1 MSFNGSGTYV
11 PPAGQPVATGTVIQ
25 SATFN
30 TLVTDIGNTFNN
42 VLPRDGQAS
51 MSGQL
56 KLIDGTSSVPG
67 IAFNSEASSGI
78 FRPAS
83 GMLALVASGVENL
96 RINSAGR
103 VLIGT
108 TSDDGTNKLQING
121 PTKVTGALTATS
133 FVGPLTGAV
142 TGNVTGNLTGFKNVD
157 NTNEMTLANGFTG
170 GQLTMNY
177 RGASGAI
184 TQVNVGNGIAASG
197 VLAKIVALNIDASGN
212 TTGNAAT
219 ATNVAWTGV
228 TGKPTTVAGYGITD
242 TYTKAQTDAA
252 DALKANVASPTFTGI
267 VNMGGGALELGT
279 QGVAGSP
286 FIDFHSSGPGSDYDV
301 RIGATGGS
309 GTPGQGTLSVLAA
322 GLDLTGA
329 GNVTVATKAQ
339 GNNSTSAASTAYV
352 DTGLATKATMVA
364 ALNNYVW
371 NAATL
376 PVSYP
381 AGIQSSFVQGVDGW
395 PNYGS
400 VMTMRTFSGGGGSLQ
415 MYVPYSPTNGGG
427 NMKVRFG
434 NFDVNS
440 GNSWTGWKTLLAD
453 DSPANITYNTFGNI
467 MNLINTS
474 GSGVQINMLGNGT
487 NPSKTLRVTGGNFE
501 IVNSA
506 YSAVIMSL
514 TDAGALAAVT
524 VTQTSD
530 DRKKENWKPLT
541 NTQLDALADMK
552 LAGTFDWID
561 GTGPSVGGSAQEIR
575 AIVPEAIMEAK
586 DGSLSVNYGGLNF
599 AILQAMLRRE
609 KGAV

>member
-1 MSFNGSGTYV
+1 MSYNGSGTYV

-108 TSDDGTNKLQING
+108 TTDDGTNKLQING

-133 FVGPLTGAV
+133 FVGPLTGNI
-142 TGNVTGNLTGFKNVD
+142 TGYKNVD

-197 VLAKIVALNIDASGN
+197 VLAKIVALNIDANGN

-242 TYTKAQTDAA
+242 AYTKAQTDAA
-252 DALKANVASPTFTGI
+252 DALKANIANPSFTGI
-267 VNMGGGALELGT
+267 VNMNGGALELGT
-279 QGVAGSP
+279 QGVAGAP
-286 FIDFHSSGPGSDYDV
+286 FIDFHSSLPGSDYDA
-301 RIGATGGS
+301 RIGASGGS
-309 GTPGQGTLSVLAA
+309 ATPGQATISVLAA
-322 GLDLTGA
+322 TLDLTGV
-329 GNVTVATKAQ
+329 GTVTAASKPQGTNSTAVAT
-339 GNNSTSAASTAYV
+339 TAYV
-352 DTGLATKATMVA
+352 DIGLSTKQANLGYTPVQQGTGIGQTTNVVKIGWSAAGALKLTVDATDLGTFAMSSGAT
-364 ALNNYVW
+364 
-371 NAATL
+371 
-376 PVSYP
+376 
-381 AGIQSSFVQGVDGW
+381 F
-395 PNYGS
+395 
-400 VMTMRTFSGGGGSLQ
+400 
-415 MYVPYSPTNGGG
+415 
-427 NMKVRFG
+427 
-434 NFDVNS
+434 
-440 GNSWTGWKTLLAD
+440 TG
-453 DSPANITYNTFGNI
+453 P
-467 MNLINTS
+467 LINTTS
-474 GSGVQINMLGNGT
+474 GSPTTAAAAITTSGGWGGGYKMIDGGT
-487 NPSKTLRVTGGNFE
+487 QGMQYLESGLWKWGFGTGGG
-501 IVNSA
+501 ITPVMTLTSSGTL
-506 YSAVIMSL
+506 SAVTI
-514 TDAGALAAVT
+514 
-524 VTQTSD
+524 TQTSD
-530 DRKKENWKPLT
+530 DRKKKNWKPLT
-541 NTQLDALADMK
+541 DGQLDALADMK

-561 GTGPSVGGSAQEIR
+561 GIGTSVGGSAQEIR
-575 AIVPEAIMEAK
+575 AIVPEAVHE
-586 DGSLSVNYGGLNF
+586 DEQGNLTVNYGGLCF
-599 AILQAMLRRE
+599 AIQQAMLRRQ